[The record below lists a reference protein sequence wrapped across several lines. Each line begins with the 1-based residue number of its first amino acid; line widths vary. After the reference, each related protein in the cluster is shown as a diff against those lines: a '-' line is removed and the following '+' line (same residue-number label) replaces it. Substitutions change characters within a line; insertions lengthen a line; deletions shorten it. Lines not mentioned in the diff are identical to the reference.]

1 MADAVET
8 AGQHMQQEAA
18 HELVLAEGHGF
29 VAGTA
34 FGPVILIPERDAFV
48 IGGDKPLV

>member
-18 HELVLAEGHGF
+18 HELVWLRVMVLWRLWPLA
-29 VAGTA
+29 
-34 FGPVILIPERDAFV
+34 R
-48 IGGDKPLV
+48 